1 MEGVSEEQKEHVG
14 AGDLA
19 LSIALYT
26 VARLVLVVALAAI
39 IWGVGKLAGVDVPLL
54 VAAVF
59 GVLIALPLGMVV
71 FKKLRVRVNNQI
83 AVVDGQR
90 RARHEDLQSRL
101 RGGN

>member
-14 AGDLA
+14 AGDLT

-59 GVLIALPLGMVV
+59 GVLIALPMGMVV

-83 AVVDGQR
+83 AIVDGQR

>member
-1 MEGVSEEQKEHVG
+1 MSEEQKEHVG
-14 AGDLA
+14 AGDLT

-59 GVLIALPLGMVV
+59 GVLIALPMGMVV

-83 AVVDGQR
+83 AIVDGQR

>member
-1 MEGVSEEQKEHVG
+1 MSEEQKEHVG
-14 AGDLA
+14 AGDLT

-39 IWGVGKLAGVDVPLL
+39 IWGVGKLAGVDVPVL

-83 AVVDGQR
+83 AIVDGQR